1 MVTAAPG
8 ACAVCASPASV
19 TEWRPLDD
27 RLAVEGCPCNDFFI
41 SKWLWAGRL
50 RSMRKSDREELS
62 ARIQAWRANG
72 REAWVSTEDAADG
85 RIVISGQRWRLQR
98 DHAPPDPP

>member
-27 RLAVEGCPCNDFFI
+27 WLAVEGCPCNDFFI

-50 RSMRKSDREELS
+50 RSMRKLDREELS

-72 REAWVSTEDAADG
+72 REAWVSTEDGAGG
-85 RIVISGQRWRLQR
+85 RVVISGHRQQV
-98 DHAPPDPP
+98 